1 MHPSLTCW
9 QTCRGG
15 NTSLFAFGPCE
26 SRLGRRGSQAE
37 SIQQPGTERSVGL
50 KNQLEIRV
58 MPGESPL
65 VTGDGLDNLTLE
77 IMPGYVLVLR

>member
-1 MHPSLTCW
+1 M
-9 QTCRGG
+9 
-15 NTSLFAFGPCE
+15 
-26 SRLGRRGSQAE
+26 
-37 SIQQPGTERSVGL
+37 GL